1 MGKRLDAAILVNVD
15 ITEMQSFLLFRQEDQ
30 SLYDNY
36 MHKDL
41 DLLKEERWESS
52 STTERTAFI
61 LI

>member
-36 MHKDL
+36 MYNDL